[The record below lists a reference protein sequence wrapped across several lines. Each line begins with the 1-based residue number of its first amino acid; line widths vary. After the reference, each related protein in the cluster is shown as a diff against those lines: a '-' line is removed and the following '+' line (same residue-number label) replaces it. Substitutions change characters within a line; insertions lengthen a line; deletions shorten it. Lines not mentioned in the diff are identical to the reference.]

1 LLLVGFACLLAS
13 CTSINATTMQYVGAP
28 HLPPSDPAS
37 VEILRAE
44 PIRPHARL
52 GEIVVD
58 ASTEPAPPITEI
70 EDKLRAEAAKLGANA
85 VVVVVDRVQ
94 PTGAYVSGPWW
105 GRSVDVI
112 TGRKLVGVAIR
123 YGP

>member
-1 LLLVGFACLLAS
+1 MRS
-13 CTSINATTMQYVGAP
+13 AP
-28 HLPPSDPAS
+28 AR

-44 PIRPHARL
+44 PTQPHARL

-70 EDKLRAEAAKLGANA
+70 EDKLRTEAARLGANA

-123 YGP
+123 YQP